1 MYAQKRFVE
10 DELRFQRIKERLPG
24 AYPPFIMNIKDEFD
38 GQDILS
44 GAFERHHNHKRIF
57 LVVLRQSNT
66 IVLQTEKRGIPS
78 DIMKLEANSFSSK
91 KLLEDTIRNYIRNY
105 ETL

>member
-10 DELRFQRIKERLPG
+10 DELHFQRIKEKLPG

-57 LVVLRQSNT
+57 LVVLKQNNT
-66 IVLQTEKRGIPS
+66 IVLQTEKKSTPS
-78 DIMKLEANSFSSK
+78 DIIKLEANSFSSS
-91 KLLEDTIRNYIRNY
+91 KLLEDTIRNYIKSY